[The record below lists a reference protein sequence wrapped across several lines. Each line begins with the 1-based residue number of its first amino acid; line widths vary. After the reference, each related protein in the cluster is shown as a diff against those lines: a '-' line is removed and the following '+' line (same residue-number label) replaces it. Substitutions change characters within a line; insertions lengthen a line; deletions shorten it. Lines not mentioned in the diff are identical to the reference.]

1 MVKVKTPV
9 QILKD
14 ARRLLVTK
22 GWTRGVFFR
31 DAKRRKLGTSRGAA
45 CFCSMGA
52 ILHAGIGS
60 PDGTLEA
67 RNALQTSIN
76 QISVFIW
83 NDAQK
88 SKHSVLKA
96 FDRAIE
102 LAGGAQ

>member
-1 MVKVKTPV
+1 MKKTPV
-9 QILKD
+9 QVLKA

-52 ILHAGIGS
+52 IFHAGIGS
-60 PDGTLEA
+60 PDRILEA
-67 RNALQTSIN
+67 TNALRTSID
-76 QISVFIW
+76 QVSVINW

-102 LAGGAQ
+102 LAGVAQ